1 VNCIAVNTENIVNAS
16 VANKLLPVKL
26 NKKTN
31 DFLKEHKI
39 MLNSLPQRL
48 NEALIQAHRLIW
60 KRHKLLTHLEVT
72 KCMHNTIIMPC
83 LLSFTSLAKK
93 KNNANSRTAHSIK
106 HMFLFFY
113 NTFHFHKC
121 LPS

>member
-39 MLNSLPQRL
+39 MLNGLSQRL
-48 NEALIQAHRLIW
+48 NEAFIQAHGLTW
-60 KRHKLLTHLEVT
+60 KRHKLLTYLEVT
-72 KCMHNTIIMPC
+72 KCMHNTIIIPC
-83 LLSFTSLAKK
+83 LLSFTSLAQK
-93 KNNANSRTAHSIK
+93 I
-106 HMFLFFY
+106 
-113 NTFHFHKC
+113 
-121 LPS
+121 